1 MTLTPE
7 QKKLLDMPLNPKHIA
22 KRSKGGTQ
30 LSYIEGYHVIDE
42 ANRIFGYDG
51 WNHTITRLEKVHTG
65 QYEKNGREHFV
76 VTYLATV
83 SVTVGSK
90 VSEDIG
96 TGTSDTT
103 SAGDSFEMASKTAV
117 TDALK
122 RALRVFGAQFG
133 NSLYDKDMNH
143 EAEAAKSETAHLDLI
158 TELNK
163 ITTQENLKTF
173 LDSNLDVINSLTET
187 NKKRVRDVYESIKKG
202 LN

>member
-1 MTLTPE
+1 MTFTPE
-7 QKKLLDMPLNPKHIA
+7 QNKLLSTPLNPKHIA
-22 KRSKGGTQ
+22 KRPKGDIQ

-51 WNHTITRLEKVHTG
+51 WDHTITRLEKVHTS

-83 SVTVGSK
+83 SVTVGGK
-90 VSEDIG
+90 ISEDIG

-133 NSLYDKDMNH
+133 NSLYDKDIDH
-143 EAEAAKSETAHLDLI
+143 VAEADKFETRHFDLI
-158 TELNK
+158 TEITKFTTVEEFDRFKIDRKDILDDLVESAKNK
-163 ITTQENLKTF
+163 VRDAFAENLK
-173 LDSNLDVINSLTET
+173 
-187 NKKRVRDVYESIKKG
+187 RVK
-202 LN
+202 